1 MKSRPNNTSKQHR
14 QHQLWWL
21 PSLLVVL
28 LTFTAGMSEAAVR
41 ATLDRDTVY
50 MGDTFTLTIESD
62 NRQSDQQPDL
72 SPLGKDFEVLGTS
85 TSTQVSIFNGQRADK
100 TLWQVQLQPRHPGQ
114 LRIPPITVG
123 GQQTASVELKV
134 TKAPQQATAAIR
146 RHVFVEVETNSAGK
160 QIYVQQQIPY
170 TVRLYYDE
178 HLQQGNLG
186 APEPKD
192 AVVEQLGADKRYSTF
207 RNGHQYNVIER
218 HYVISP
224 EKSGSLQIPPTLFH
238 GRITLPQQSEP
249 SRGPGSLMEQL
260 FNNGPFA
267 NDPFFRGKISQ
278 NGSFGGSLF
287 GNPGKPITVR
297 SRAINMTIKPRPVA
311 VTGNWLPAESVTL
324 TDSWTQNP
332 PQFKVGDPVSR
343 TITIRTQGLAGSQIP
358 ELTIAAPPH
367 TRLYPETPTQKSHTD
382 GKTIYGTRHQTLSY
396 ISNARG
402 TLNVPAITLKW
413 WDTRHNRAASTTL
426 PAWQFKVQPGAAGT
440 AVVPPPVTRPRPAV
454 QQKSAASK
462 PVPTSKPAQAN
473 KALGAA
479 MAKQLRE
486 NWPWLLTASGLLLAL
501 VLLLVFVARRA
512 KRRNIPDAAK
522 QAPPP
527 ARHRDQ
533 PDQKSALQTL
543 EKACA
548 TNNQHA
554 AARAVLNLAHAHW
567 PDNPP
572 CNLDA
577 LAMRIEKGQAQLRE
591 LNHSLYAAGTRSWNG
606 AALWNEFKHGLQEKK
621 MPEQHQDD
629 ALNPLYPQHP

>member
-1 MKSRPNNTSKQHR
+1 MKSRPNNTPKQHL
-14 QHQLWWL
+14 QNPPWWL
-21 PSLLVVL
+21 SSVLVL
-28 LTFTAGMSEAAVR
+28 LLTCTAGMSEATVR
-41 ATLDRDTVY
+41 ATLDHDTVY

-62 NRQSDQQPDL
+62 SRQSDQQPNL
-72 SPLGKDFEVLGTS
+72 SPLGKDFEMLGTS
-85 TSTQVSIFNGQRADK
+85 TSTQVSIFNGQRSDK
-100 TLWQVQLQPRHPGQ
+100 TLWQVQLQARHTGH
-114 LRIPPITVG
+114 LRIPAITIG
-123 GQQTASVELKV
+123 SQQTAPLELKV

-146 RHVFVEVETNSAGK
+146 QHVFVEVETHSAGK

-192 AVVEQLGADKRYSTF
+192 AVVEQLGADKRYSAF

-224 EKSGSLQIPPTLFH
+224 EKSGSLQIPPTIFH
-238 GRITLPQQSEP
+238 GRITLPQQGGA
-249 SRGPGSLMEQL
+249 SRGPESLMDQL

-267 NDPFFRGKISQ
+267 HDPFFRGNMPQ

-297 SRAINMTIKPRPVA
+297 SRAININIKPRPLA
-311 VTGNWLPAESVTL
+311 VTSNWLPAETVTL
-324 TDSWTQNP
+324 ADSWTKNP
-332 PQFKVGDPVSR
+332 PQFKVGEPVSR

-358 ELTIAAPPH
+358 DLPIAAPAN
-367 TRLYPETPTQKSHTD
+367 TRLYPDTPTQKSRTD
-382 GKTIYGTRHQTLSY
+382 GETIYGTRQQTLSY

-426 PAWQFKVQPGAAGT
+426 PAWQFKVRPGAAGT
-440 AVVPPPVTRPRPAV
+440 AAIPPPAARPHPAV
-454 QQKSAASK
+454 QQSTASK
-462 PVPTSKPAQAN
+462 PVPVSKPAQAN
-473 KALGAA
+473 KALGAT
-479 MAKQLRE
+479 MAKRLRA
-486 NWPWLLTASGLLLAL
+486 NWPWLLTASGLLLVL
-501 VLLLVFVARRA
+501 VLLLIFVARRA

-527 ARHRDQ
+527 AHHRDR

-543 EKACA
+543 QKVCA
-548 TNNQHA
+548 ANDQHA

-567 PDNPP
+567 PDDPP

-577 LAMRIEKGQAQLRE
+577 LAMRLEKGQMQLRE
-591 LNHSLYAAGTRSWNG
+591 LDHSLYAAGDRKWNG

-621 MPEQHQDD
+621 TPEHHQDNG
-629 ALNPLYPQHP
+629 LNPLYPQHT